1 MIVHLQPIAIDV
13 KKYRAFK
20 KKIGILRTL
29 FFDLGDPDLKVHVVT
44 LIIMGGRHAN
54 SEDLRLL
61 GQGNRIQKY
70 LFDSFLKRPVC
81 VFVHQTFFYLN
92 MAEFIV
98 AAPFNF
104 QISINIKFIIAFK
117 YMFKL

>member
-13 KKYRAFK
+13 KRYRAFK
-20 KKIGILRTL
+20 KKKVFCVPYFL
-29 FFDLGDPDLKVHVVT
+29 DLGDPDLKVHVVT

-70 LFDSFLKRPVC
+70 LFETPCMCLCPPNLFL
-81 VFVHQTFFYLN
+81 
-92 MAEFIV
+92 
-98 AAPFNF
+98 
-104 QISINIKFIIAFK
+104 FK
-117 YMFKL
+117 YGRVHCSCSL